1 MDKSIMVAMSALVV
15 ILIIACL
22 VMYQNM
28 RRKTV
33 PIVESDLSLVQ
44 TDLDEPEITRTEIA
58 DLTEIA
64 VMAEQQNTQSPAQ
77 EDENSYKRL
86 IECLPYGVVVID
98 GESILFANKAA
109 INLFEISDLGS
120 VVGLPALTF
129 TEPSLQSQRTEKIK
143 QWLTNID
150 GTAYGT
156 QFIELSDEEATTV
169 EGKKMTLNIMIVGI
183 EYEGRPALQVIMRDV
198 TELKQKQKELE
209 FKSALLDQVDDS
221 VFAVN
226 DDEQLVYANK
236 AAYKSRGHKKEE
248 LLGMSLSEIDIP
260 ISQDA
265 GDCCEW
271 PEAGYS
277 SAHESKHN
285 GINGIATDVEIRMST
300 IDINGEP
307 VHVAIMRDISERRIA
322 EEALK
327 ESEHRFRG
335 LLENVHLI
343 SVMIDSDGIIT
354 FCNDFLLNLTGW
366 DWLDLIGRDW
376 FEIFVPEESRCVVR
390 EGFRK
395 AINCESEH
403 TTSEYEILTVD
414 GDRRVVSFSW
424 SLLRDPQGNV
434 SGMAYIGEDVT
445 ERKLAEARLKH
456 VAFYDSLTELPNR
469 TFFVERLDEEIKR
482 IDQKGGMIGVFHMDL
497 DGFKV
502 INDSF
507 GYYQGDQLIWNV
519 ALRMVERLGDSCL
532 VARFGGDEFTLLHN
546 NLASVSEAYAFAE
559 RIIDVFTH
567 PFEIGEREL
576 HLTSCI
582 GVSIYP
588 GAGNNSLE
596 LLQNAEVALYR
607 AKEHGR
613 NAYRVYSSELD
624 TKASERLALESSLRK
639 ALELEEL
646 EVYYQPQVSLETGEI
661 VGMEA
666 LLRWKS
672 KELGM
677 ISPAVFIPIAEET
690 GLILPIG
697 EWVLKEACRQAKAWA
712 DERQTPI
719 RMSVNLSARQ
729 FQHRNLVEVVDRI
742 LAETKLTP
750 ELLELELT
758 ESTLMMDIDKGIEIL
773 NEIKKL
779 GVHISIDDFGTG
791 YSSLGH
797 LKRFPIDRIKVDRM
811 FIDSVITDEDDAA
824 IVSATIGIAKSLRMK
839 SIAEGVETEDQ
850 LAYLKELGCDEMQG
864 FLFSKPLPA
873 DGATKILYCP
883 PEHLNAHWGT
893 DAPQVA

>member
-1 MDKSIMVAMSALVV
+1 MTALVV
-15 ILIIACL
+15 VLITACFVVYKNL
-22 VMYQNM
+22 KN
-28 RRKTV
+28 RTLSAT
-33 PIVESDLSLVQ
+33 ESDLSPALVESN
-44 TDLDEPEITRTEIA
+44 EPEITNTGIA
-58 DLTEIA
+58 GVTAL
-64 VMAEQQNTQSPAQ
+64 VEQQKAQSMLQ
-77 EDENSYKRL
+77 RDENSYKRL
-86 IECLPYGVVVID
+86 IEYLPYGVAVID
-98 GESILFANKAA
+98 SDSILFANKAA
-109 INLFEISDLGS
+109 IKLFEISDFGS
-120 VVGLPALTF
+120 VVGLPPLTF
-129 TEPSLQSQRTEKIK
+129 TEPSLQSQRADKIK
-143 QWLTNID
+143 QWLASID
-150 GTAYGT
+150 DTVYGT

-169 EGKKMTLNIMIVGI
+169 EGKKMTLNVMIVGI
-183 EYEGRPALQVIMRDV
+183 EYEGRPALQIIMREV

-226 DDEQLVYANK
+226 DDEQLVYVNE
-236 AAYKSRGHKKEE
+236 AACKSRGYNKEE
-248 LLGMSLSEIDIP
+248 LLSMKLSEIDIP
-260 ISQDA
+260 TLQEI
-265 GDCCEW
+265 GDSCEW
-271 PEAGYS
+271 PEAGWS
-277 SAHESKHN
+277 SAYETKHC
-285 GINGIATDVEIRMST
+285 GINGIATDVEVRMST

-307 VHVAIMRDISERRIA
+307 VHVAITRDISERRIA

-327 ESEHRFRG
+327 ESERRFRG
-335 LLENVHLI
+335 LLENVQLI
-343 SVMIDSDGIIT
+343 SVMIDSEGIIT

-376 FEIFVPEESRCVVR
+376 FEIFVPEKSRCAVR

-395 AINCESEH
+395 AINRESEQ

-424 SLLRDPQGNV
+424 SLLCDPQGNI

-445 ERKLAEARLKH
+445 ERRLVEARLNH

-469 TFFVERLDEEIKR
+469 TLFVERLDEEIKR
-482 IDQKGGMIGVFHMDL
+482 IDQSGGMVGVFHMDL

-507 GYYQGDQLIWNV
+507 GYDQGDQLIWNV

-559 RIIDVFTH
+559 RIIDVFMH

-576 HLTSCI
+576 HLTSSI

-588 GAGNNSLE
+588 GGGNTSLE

-624 TKASERLALESSLRK
+624 TKASERLELENNLRK
-639 ALELEEL
+639 ALEREEL
-646 EVYYQPQVSLETGEI
+646 ELYYQPQVSLETGEV

-697 EWVLKEACRQAKAWA
+697 EWVLEEACRQAKAWV

-729 FQHRNLVEVVDRI
+729 FQHRNLVGMVDRI
-742 LAETKLTP
+742 LAETKLP
-750 ELLELELT
+750 PGLLDLELT
-758 ESTLMMDIDKGIEIL
+758 ESTLMMDVDKGIEVL
-773 NEIKKL
+773 NEIKKR
-779 GVHISIDDFGTG
+779 GIFISIDDFGTG
-791 YSSLGH
+791 YSSLGY

-824 IVSATIGIAKSLRMK
+824 IVSATIGMAKSLRMK

-850 LAYLKELGCDEMQG
+850 LAYLKELGCNEMQG

-873 DGATKILYCP
+873 DDATKILYCP
-883 PEHLNAHWGT
+883 PEHLNAYWDT
-893 DAPQVA
+893 DTPQVA